1 MAALKVALVQA
12 RSRGAD
18 PAFALR
24 EGERACRE
32 AARAGADVVLF
43 PELWQIGYASW
54 RAEPAHRAAW
64 LAHATTLEGPF
75 VSRFRELA
83 RELGLAVVITYLEDW
98 PGAPRNTATLIDRH
112 GDPVLTYAKVHTCD
126 FGMEAAL
133 TPGDG
138 FRVADLDTRA
148 GTVRVGLM
156 ICFDREFPE
165 SARVLMLGG
174 AELIL
179 TPNAC
184 GLDVDRLGQFR
195 ARAYENMVG
204 VAMAN
209 YARPLSDAD
218 LRHLAP
224 LDVCNGHSAAF
235 SGIKFDR
242 EGNPLDHKLVEAGEG
257 EELPVATFD
266 LDALRAYR
274 ADEVQ
279 GDAYRKP
286 ATYRALTED
295 APVPVFA
302 RADNRRGQGSGVAA
316 AG

>member
-1 MAALKVALVQA
+1 
-12 RSRGAD
+12 
-18 PAFALR
+18 
-24 EGERACRE
+24 
-32 AARAGADVVLF
+32 VVLF
-43 PELWQIGYASW
+43 PELWQLGYASW
-54 RAEPAHRAAW
+54 RAEPAQRAAW
-64 LAHATTLEGPF
+64 LAHATTLDGPF
-75 VSRFRELA
+75 VSHFRELA
-83 RELGLAVVITYLEDW
+83 RELGLAIVTTYLEDW

-148 GTVRVGLM
+148 GNVRVGLM
-156 ICFDREFPE
+156 ICYDRDFPE
-165 SARVLMLGG
+165 SARALMLGG

-184 GLDVDRLGQFR
+184 GLDIDRLGQFR
-195 ARAYENMVG
+195 ARAFENMVG

-209 YARPLSDAD
+209 YATPAPTDDLS
-218 LRHLAP
+218 HLGP
-224 LDVCNGHSAAF
+224 LDVCNGHSVAF

-242 EGNPLDHKLVEAGEG
+242 EGNVRDHKLVEAGEG
-257 EELPVATFD
+257 EELPIATFD

-274 ADEVQ
+274 AYEVG

-286 ATYRALTED
+286 ASYQALAED
-295 APVPVFA
+295 APLPVFA
-302 RADNRRGQGSGVAA
+302 RADSRRTSLPPIE
-316 AG
+316 